1 MRRKEDAKVYFD
13 EIENAYS
20 KHAKLWKFIYN
31 WLDTVVL
38 ALVIIVLIFSCLF
51 RVVGVNGPSMIPTLH
66 DGDWLCVK
74 AVPSNYKPGDIVII
88 TQPNQLNEP
97 LVKRI
102 IAVGGDKVDINF
114 ADGTVKVN
122 DTVLN
127 ESYIQ
132 GSTTRMFD
140 VAFPVTVPEGCV
152 FVLGDNRHD
161 SLDSRSTLIGFID
174 ERYILGKAAFRMF
187 PAGDWRIN

>member
-1 MRRKEDAKVYFD
+1 MRKTEDAKVYFD

-20 KHAKLWKFIYN
+20 KHAKLWKFVYN

-38 ALVIIVLIFSCLF
+38 ALIIIVLVFTFLF
-51 RVVGVNGPSMIPTLH
+51 RIVGVNGPSMIPTLH

-74 AVPSNYKPGDIVII
+74 ATPSHYKAGDIVII

-97 LVKRI
+97 LVKRV
-102 IAVGGDKVDINF
+102 IAVGGDTVDINF

-122 DTVLN
+122 NTVLT
-127 ESYIQ
+127 ETYIQ

-152 FVLGDNRHD
+152 FVLGDNRND
-161 SLDSRSTLIGFID
+161 SLDSRSTIIGFID
-174 ERYILGKAAFRMF
+174 ERYILGKAEFRIS
-187 PAGDWRIN
+187 AKYSWRLR